1 MSIAWDK
8 RLKRWRFFF
17 DRTIATS
24 RARSSKLLPA
34 GWSHAQARAYDKA
47 EEARLYALASG
58 IERLDDRPPI
68 ARAVQ
73 LYLDHRLPELRNGR
87 KAAQDLA
94 HIVPWIEGRALP
106 ELPDVAREY
115 RADNAELA
123 PATLRNRL
131 AYLKAAVRYA
141 YKRHGLGDRDY
152 SERMEL
158 PAVRNERQ
166 HYIEVEPFRR
176 FLQHVPSRDG
186 QDLFTLAFFT
196 GLRWRANLLRLTREQ
211 IVRRAGQAWLSI
223 PRTKNDAPL
232 MVPVPTDAQDALR
245 SIPFPRGDSA
255 YYREFRAAR
264 RAIRRPE
271 LRPHDLRHSLASAL
285 ASKGASLPEIGAVLG
300 HKSVQATRRYAH
312 LYPQRVAELVSSV
325 RFSRTRVSRGT
336 RKKAA

>member
-8 RLKRWRFFF
+8 RNKRWRFYF
-17 DRTIATS
+17 DRTIAS
-24 RARSSKLLPA
+24 QRARASKILPA

-47 EEARLYALASG
+47 EEARLYAIASG
-58 IERLDDRPPI
+58 IERVDDRPPI

-73 LYLDHRLPELRNGR
+73 LYLDHRIPELRNGK

-94 HIVPWIEGRALP
+94 HLVPWIEGRALQ

-141 YKRHGLGDRDY
+141 YRRHGLGDRDY
-152 SERMEL
+152 SDRMEL

-166 HYIEVEPFRR
+166 EYIEVEPFRR
-176 FLQHVPSRDG
+176 FLRHVPSRDG
-186 QDLFTLAFFT
+186 RDLFTLAFFT
-196 GLRWRANLLRLTREQ
+196 GLRWRANLLTLTRQQ
-211 IVRRAGQAWLSI
+211 IVRRGSAVWLSI

-232 MVPVPTDAQDALR
+232 MVPVPADAQAALR
-245 SIPFPRGDSA
+245 SVPFPRGDSA

-264 RAIRRPE
+264 AAIRRPG
-271 LRPHDLRHSLASAL
+271 LRPHDLRHSLASVL
-285 ASKGASLPEIGAVLG
+285 ASSGASLPEIGAVLG
-300 HKSVQATRRYAH
+300 HTSVQATQRYAH
-312 LYPQRVAELVSSV
+312 LYPARVEKLISSV
-325 RFSRTRVSRGT
+325 RFS
-336 RKKAA
+336 KAAKKKVA